1 MTNAIKMGEARKL
14 KEQNRQD
21 NKIGQILT
29 NLAKFAVDST
39 ANGALKGVT
48 GYIMLRFE
56 LFLNSWPKLMWSI
69 GRDCRPPTSLP
80 LNNCKR
86 PADVKLVE
94 EMQKK
99 VEEMLEDMAKLK
111 QQNETSAKC
120 MEGTKPVKKGPN
132 EGSKKLDV
140 LEPEKKRIFIR
151 SRL

>member
-14 KEQNRQD
+14 KEQDRQD

-48 GYIMLRFE
+48 G
-56 LFLNSWPKLMWSI
+56 PKKFYKFVQERLQN
-69 GRDCRPPTSLP
+69 PPTSLP
-80 LNNCKR
+80 LNNCKK

-94 EMQKK
+94 EMQIK

-132 EGSKKLDV
+132 EGSRKLDV